1 MTSLTRPAA
10 YDRIASLPIRVAST
24 PSPGTPVA

>member
-10 YDRIASLPIRVAST
+10 HGRIAPRPIRVAST